1 MKGNE
6 KVIAVLNDLLADEL
20 TAINQYMVHS
30 EMCADW
36 RYDELHKAAEA
47 RAIQEMKH
55 AEKLIGRILFLEG
68 TPQVT
73 NYKKVYIGADVVN
86 MHKND
91 LAAEVGAV
99 QAYNSGIKLAVE
111 AGDNGSRELLESI
124 LKDEEEHL
132 DFLEAQL
139 VQIEQMGIQAYLV
152 EQLG

>member
-1 MKGNE
+1 
-6 KVIAVLNDLLADEL
+6 
-20 TAINQYMVHS
+20 VH
-30 EMCADW
+30 
-36 RYDELHKAAEA
+36 
-47 RAIQEMKH
+47 
-55 AEKLIGRILFLEG
+55 
-68 TPQVT
+68 
-73 NYKKVYIGADVVN
+73 IGADVVE

-91 LAAEVGAV
+91 LAAEVDAV

-111 AGDNGSRELLESI
+111 AGDNGTRELLEST